1 MSTKS
6 NTPAPFQAKR
16 LKRKQ
21 FASTGDVHIQGDLLI
36 ATQLIVGGDLL
47 VDGDLQAEEVF
58 CLGKITVTGNIQ
70 VQSLYV
76 GQALDCGGDIEV
88 EFLLKTGCNAEWMA
102 RMLELD
108 QAKASKDGSSYM
120 DKLVHPSILQRDAH
134 HEIFGGF
141 GDIQALGYLACDVLD
156 CHGSV
161 QLDDVFDVIEVQYI
175 GGHLSASEVLIAGD
189 ANCKGEVFSETDITV
204 TGTLFAGNVTC
215 QGNLETGA
223 IVCHGD
229 ISTWGTLRASGEI
242 SSLNGEIHCGRWIA
256 TKATIYAAKY
266 IKAGESVVAEKG
278 VSSGDDYGIL
288 AGTTLRRSLW
298 ESHGFVSAPTKP
310 RHLLSGKFV
319 EGKKIKN
326 IDALEKKRDVELDWE
341 VVRRLKRESE
351 QDFI

>member
-1 MSTKS
+1 MSKLIA
-6 NTPAPFQAKR
+6 PIPFQSKR

-21 FASTGDVHIQGDLLI
+21 FASTGDVHIQGDLII
-36 ATQLIVGGDLL
+36 ATQLLVGGDLL
-47 VDGDLQAEEVF
+47 VDGDLEAEEVF
-58 CLGKITVTGNIQ
+58 CLGKLTVTGNIR

-88 EFLLKTGCNAEWMA
+88 EFLLKTGCSAEWMA

-120 DKLVHPSILQRDAH
+120 DKFVHPAILQRDAH
-134 HEIFGGF
+134 HEMFGGF

-175 GGHLSASEVLIAGD
+175 GGHLSASEILIAGD
-189 ANCKGEVFSETDITV
+189 GNCKGEVFSETDITV
-204 TGTLFAGNVTC
+204 TGSLFAGNVTC

-223 IVCHGD
+223 IISQSD
-229 ISTWGTLRASGEI
+229 ISTWGSLRATGEI
-242 SSLNGEIHCGRWIA
+242 SSLNGEIHAGRWIA
-256 TKATIYAAKY
+256 TKATIYAARY

-278 VSSGDDYGIL
+278 ITSGDDFGIL

-298 ESHGFVSAPTKP
+298 PTQGFVSAPTKP

-319 EGKKIKN
+319 EDKKLKH
-326 IDALEKKRDVELDWE
+326 IDALEKKRDTELDWE

-351 QDFI
+351 LA